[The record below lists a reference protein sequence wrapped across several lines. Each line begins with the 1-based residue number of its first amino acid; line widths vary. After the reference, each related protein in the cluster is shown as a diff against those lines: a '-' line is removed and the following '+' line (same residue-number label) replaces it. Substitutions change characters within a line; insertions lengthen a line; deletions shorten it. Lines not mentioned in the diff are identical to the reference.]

1 MSTQNT
7 TRIALVGNP
16 NSGKTSIFNHLTG
29 LRQRTGNFPGITV
42 DKKSGSLTDN
52 EGVEIVD
59 LPGLYDL
66 YPDTMDEAVVLRE
79 LVNSAGTYDGVVY
92 VADASHLDRSLLLYS
107 QLADWGIPM
116 IFVVNMMDEAEKSG
130 YRFNTNRLKNRLGVP
145 IIYTDARS
153 GEGVDRL
160 LSKINEEK
168 LTTPNAFFRSR
179 YTAPGSFENGYRDW
193 IATCFDHY
201 LDDKNAF
208 AQHADVAQS
217 LGSGPIDSVLD
228 VAEKGKTE
236 AGRVLEDIEN
246 RKRLINIIAN
256 EVVQSPK
263 ETRQNQITEQL
274 DRWLT
279 HPILGYL
286 IFGGILFLI
295 FQAIFSW
302 AAWPMDMMDWS
313 FSHLSGWVQGAFGE
327 SLFGRLLAEGIIPGI
342 SGVLIFIPQIAL
354 LFLFIGLLEA
364 SGYMSRVVFLMDR
377 LMQRFGLNGKSVV
390 PLISGMACAIPA
402 VMACRTIENP
412 KERLI
417 TILVT
422 PFMTCAARLPVYAVI
437 IAVTIPATKVMGMN
451 LQGLVL
457 LALYLVGVLAAL
469 FGAAILNRMIKS
481 EKKSYLIQEMP
492 VYRIPKARDILMNIW
507 AKVKTF
513 VWEAGRIIF
522 VLALLL
528 WFLASYGPNLDQKT
542 ADYKT
547 SITSESTQL
556 DEAVIDDKVSAF
568 KLEHSYIGIVGK
580 TVEPVFR
587 PLGYDW
593 KISIALITSFAARE
607 VFVGTLATIYSI
619 GEDFSEETITQKLEN
634 ETDPVTGKKRFN
646 LATSLSLLIF
656 YALAMQC
663 ISTLAIVRRETNS
676 WIYPILQLVIMT
688 ALAYLAALAVYWIA
702 G

>member
-1 MSTQNT
+1 
-7 TRIALVGNP
+7 
-16 NSGKTSIFNHLTG
+16 
-29 LRQRTGNFPGITV
+29 
-42 DKKSGSLTDN
+42 
-52 EGVEIVD
+52 
-59 LPGLYDL
+59 
-66 YPDTMDEAVVLRE
+66 
-79 LVNSAGTYDGVVY
+79 
-92 VADASHLDRSLLLYS
+92 
-107 QLADWGIPM
+107 
-116 IFVVNMMDEAEKSG
+116 
-130 YRFNTNRLKNRLGVP
+130 
-145 IIYTDARS
+145 
-153 GEGVDRL
+153 
-160 LSKINEEK
+160 
-168 LTTPNAFFRSR
+168 
-179 YTAPGSFENGYRDW
+179 
-193 IATCFDHY
+193 
-201 LDDKNAF
+201 
-208 AQHADVAQS
+208 
-217 LGSGPIDSVLD
+217 
-228 VAEKGKTE
+228 
-236 AGRVLEDIEN
+236 
-246 RKRLINIIAN
+246 
-256 EVVQSPK
+256 
-263 ETRQNQITEQL
+263 
-274 DRWLT
+274 
-279 HPILGYL
+279 
-286 IFGGILFLI
+286 
-295 FQAIFSW
+295 
-302 AAWPMDMMDWS
+302 MMDWS
-313 FSHLSGWVQGAFGE
+313 FSHLSGWVQGTFGE

-364 SGYMSRVVFLMDR
+364 SGYMSRGVFLMDR

-422 PFMTCAARLPVYAVI
+422 PFMTCAARLPVYAVL

-528 WFLASYGPNLDQKT
+528 WFMASYGPNLEQKT
-542 ADYKT
+542 ENYRT
-547 SITSESTQL
+547 SIVSESTQL
-556 DEAVIDDKVSAF
+556 DEAAIDDKVSAF

-619 GEDFSEETITQKLEN
+619 GEDFSEETITEKLEN
-634 ETDPVTGKKRFN
+634 ETDPVTGRKRFN

-676 WIYPILQLVIMT
+676 WMYPILQLVVMT
-688 ALAYLAALAVYWIA
+688 ALAYLAALGVYWMV

>member
-1 MSTQNT
+1 MNN
-7 TRIALVGNP
+7 TRIALIGNP
-16 NSGKTSIFNHLTG
+16 NSGKTSIFNQLTG
-29 LRQRTGNFPGITV
+29 MRQRTGNFPGITV
-42 DKKSGSLTDN
+42 DKKTGKLIDN
-52 EGVEIVD
+52 EAVEVVD

-66 YPDTMDEAVVLRE
+66 YPDSTDEAVVLRE
-79 LVNSAGTYDGVVY
+79 LVSPDKDYDGVVY

-107 QLADWGIPM
+107 QLADLGIPM

-160 LSKINEEK
+160 LSKIEGEEFDM
-168 LTTPNAFFRSR
+168 PNAFFRSR
-179 YTAPGSFENGYRDW
+179 YTQTDDVFRNGYRDW
-193 IATCFDHY
+193 ISTCFDRY
-201 LDDKNAF
+201 LKDNTAF
-208 AQHADVAQS
+208 SEHSNFTQN
-217 LGSGPIDSVLD
+217 IDNQLETSILEVSQNEETD
-228 VAEKGKTE
+228 EGI
-236 AGRVLEDIEN
+236 VLEDIEN
-246 RKRLINIIAN
+246 RKRLINIIAG

-263 ETRQNQITEQL
+263 ETRQNRITEQL

-279 HPILGYL
+279 HPIFGYL

-302 AAWPMDMMDWS
+302 AALPMDLMDWS
-313 FSHLSGWVQGAFGE
+313 FSHLSGWVQSTFGD

-364 SGYMSRVVFLMDR
+364 SGYMSRVVFLMDK

-390 PLISGMACAIPA
+390 PLMSGMACAIPA

-422 PFMTCAARLPVYAVI
+422 PFMTCSARLPVYAI
-437 IAVTIPATKVMGMN
+437 LIAVTIPATKVMGMN

-457 LALYLVGVLAAL
+457 LALYLLGIFAAL
-469 FGAAILNRMIKS
+469 FGAAILNNILKNK
-481 EKKSYLIQEMP
+481 EKSYLIQEMP
-492 VYRIPKARDILMNIW
+492 VYRIPKAKDILLNIW
-507 AKVKTF
+507 SKVKTF

-528 WFLASYGPNLDQKT
+528 WVLASYGPNLQQKT
-542 ADYKT
+542 EDYRITLTESGIADA
-547 SITSESTQL
+547 ES
-556 DEAVIDDKVSAF
+556 IDDQVNAY

-593 KISIALITSFAARE
+593 KISIALLTSFAARE

-619 GEDFSEETITQKLEN
+619 GEDFSEETITQKLES
-634 ETDPVTGKKRFN
+634 EVDAVTGRKRFN
-646 LATSLSLLIF
+646 LATSLSLLFF

-663 ISTLAIVRRETNS
+663 ISTLAIVRRETKS
-676 WIYPILQLVIMT
+676 WMYPILQLVIMT
-688 ALAYLAALAVYWIA
+688 VLAYLGALAIYQIL